1 MILIVILWDFGVI
14 WDDNKKVLNDL
25 VIYCKTQG
33 SQNDQNDW
41 KNEQNITE
49 NTEIIRLRLKVY
61 LSIGSIVKRL

>member
-1 MILIVILWDFGVI
+1 MILIVI

-41 KNEQNITE
+41 KNEQNTVAVFT
-49 NTEIIRLRLKVY
+49 NMSLDFLLFKF
-61 LSIGSIVKRL
+61 